1 MQDLWNQKG
10 NEFFQKGNLS
20 EALTYYQKALKVYRD
35 ANRPREIATTLGN
48 LGNVYGSL
56 GKLEEATLCYKEIL
70 SIYSDLEDEWGI
82 GRTLVNMGNLHADA
96 GNRERGEAYYLEGK
110 DILERLGDSQGLST
124 LYQNLGLLTRDQ
136 KRFEEALS
144 FFKTGIQHSR
154 RTSDAIRESS
164 ILASIGKTYLL
175 MKKPDLSLGACQD
188 SLNLAKKIGYE
199 MGRASALY
207 HMVSAYEDLGNKTQ
221 AIEVLTEVI
230 RIDEKYHLPK
240 LQENRE
246 RLRKMKAQI

>member
-1 MQDLWNQKG
+1 MEDPWNQKG
-10 NEFFQKGNLS
+10 NEFFQRGDLS
-20 EALTYYQKALKVYRD
+20 EALKYYQKALKVHRD
-35 ANRPREIATTLGN
+35 
-48 LGNVYGSL
+48 V
-56 GKLEEATLCYKEIL
+56 GKLEEATQCYKEIL
-70 SIYSDLEDEWGI
+70 SIYTDLNDEWGI

-96 GNRERGEAYYLEGK
+96 GKRERGEAYYLEGK

-144 FFKTGIQHSR
+144 FFNTGIQHSR
-154 RTSDAIRESS
+154 RVSDAIRESS
-164 ILASIGKTYLL
+164 IFASIGKTYLL
-175 MKKPDLSLGACQD
+175 MKQPELSLEACQA
-188 SLNLAKKIGYE
+188 SLTLANKMGYE

-207 HMVSAYEDLGNKTQ
+207 HMVSVYEAMGNKAK
-221 AIEVLTEVI
+221 AIELLTEVV

-246 RLRKMKAQI
+246 RLKKMKAQK